1 MTDDGLTDGMKRP
14 TLNVTEAADATGK
27 SRRTI
32 ARLLD
37 AGRLDGAEKDDD
49 GTWRIPVEAL
59 IAAGLTLH
67 APSPP
72 DAPVSDKA
80 PPPPPPDALDT
91 LRAEMADWRRRA
103 EVAEAVAA
111 ERAAAL
117 EDVRSAL
124 AMANRMLLP
133 SDSAPLTADGAVPSR
148 TPPRRR
154 WWKR

>member
-72 DAPVSDKA
+72 DAAASDETPPA
-80 PPPPPPDALDT
+80 PPRDALDT

-117 EDVRSAL
+117 DDVRAAL

-133 SDSAPLTADGAVPSR
+133 SASTQLPVANTASSSS
-148 TPPRRR
+148 RRR

>member
-1 MTDDGLTDGMKRP
+1 MKRP

-72 DAPVSDKA
+72 DAPVSDDTPLA
-80 PPPPPPDALDT
+80 PPPDAFDT
-91 LRAEMADWRRRA
+91 LRAEVADWRRRA

-117 EDVRSAL
+117 DDVRTAL
-124 AMANRMLLP
+124 EMANRMLSSGIPTPTPVAADVLP
-133 SDSAPLTADGAVPSR
+133 PAA
-148 TPPRRR
+148 RRR